1 MLNNHLLLEEEKTN
15 LFIVGK
21 KHTNNEKNSF
31 KIIKTFL
38 M

>member
-15 LFIVGK
+15 LFIVEK
-21 KHTNNEKNSF
+21 NTQITKNSF